1 MNSVIGA
8 LRISLGLDSAAFE
21 GGLTGAQRT
30 MKRFERDMTKLS
42 ANLQGIGSMLTLGLT
57 APLAAVGGAMA
68 KLSIDA
74 EEMNSA
80 FAVSFGKMSKDAEA
94 WAVTTGDALGRSTQE
109 MQKGA
114 LAFNGLFK
122 AGGPATEQAAA
133 MSKQFAVLAQDLSS
147 FYNVSGDE
155 ALQSLISGL
164 SGEAEPLRKFNVF
177 LTESAVRLKA
187 VEMGL
192 GTMKGELSE
201 TAKIQARAALILK
214 ATTEAQGDVER
225 TASSTANQ
233 IRRLQSEW
241 QELAVTLGNVLTPLI
256 RPIVTGLADMVKGFG
271 TLSPQMQ
278 TFTLIAAGVAA
289 AIGPI
294 LIGAGA
300 LAGAIGTL
308 APIIGGL
315 GVALGGALLPILA
328 PVAIGVGAVAA
339 AFLLFGDKIVPA
351 LKQFQAQAT
360 ATLGPTFAAMMETG
374 RGLVDAFSAAVVQL
388 SDGPAG
394 AAIQKLIDLIGD
406 LSVAFTTGLG
416 ANVVS
421 AMNGILNIVNVTMT
435 ALTGVINV
443 VSALLRG
450 DWSAAWWAYHD
461 AMAGALNGVGKAF
474 ASFANIIP
482 TQVRGVFEA
491 VKYWLQDRLGPV
503 FDYWLKYMKAIGD
516 GFAYLERKIFGQRPA
531 NAAGAPG
538 QAPQAPPAPPPAPRI
553 APPSAPPASMASFG
567 RAAAA
572 AAKPV
577 DELGEAL
584 KRVQEA
590 LMSPADKA
598 ARDRAAEIKILQDAF
613 DQGRLSAAGLLE
625 EMQAFNARDL
635 RDAFPGTVKT
645 GPDQNPQLVDMNL
658 PTATFGGAIM
668 SEEAA
673 KALRE
678 QMAGTFR
685 GALDS
690 LKSGGTKG
698 LFQWM
703 ADQLSDRLM
712 DRLADILTNLADQLM
727 KAMSSSG
734 GGGGIF
740 STIGTAL
747 TSMFGGGSTPGFAT
761 GGSFTVGGSGG
772 IDSQLMQFRA
782 TPGEMVN
789 IRHGNDN
796 GGGGAVVFDLRGA
809 VMTSD
814 LLNQMNAISART
826 GGQVY
831 GQIKSEQARAMK
843 AQQYRVAR

>member
-1 MNSVIGA
+1 VNSVIGA

-21 GGLTGAQRT
+21 GGLTAAQRT
-30 MKRFERDMTKLS
+30 MKRFERDMNKL
-42 ANLQGIGSMLTLGLT
+42 ATNLQGLGGMLTLGVT

-74 EEMNSA
+74 EEMGSA
-80 FAVSFGKMSKDAEA
+80 FAVSFGKMAKETEA
-94 WAVTTGDALGRSTQE
+94 WAATTGDALGRSTQE

-133 MSKQFAVLAQDLSS
+133 MSKQFAILAQDLSS
-147 FYNVSGDE
+147 FFNVSPDE

-201 TAKIQARAALILK
+201 SAKIQARAALIMK
-214 ATTEAQGDVER
+214 ATTEAQGDVAR
-225 TASSTANQ
+225 TAGSTANQ

-241 QELAVTLGNVLTPLI
+241 QELAVTMGNVLTPLI

-271 TLSPQMQ
+271 ALSPAMQ
-278 TFTLIAAGVAA
+278 KVILIGAGVAA

-394 AAIQKLIDLIGD
+394 DAIEKLIDLIGD

-450 DWSAAWWAYHD
+450 DWSAAWWSYHD
-461 AMAGALNGVGKAF
+461 AMAGALNGVSRAF

-482 TQVRGVFEA
+482 AQVRGVFA
-491 VKYWLQDRLGPV
+491 SVKYWLQDRLGPV
-503 FDYWLKYMKAIGD
+503 FDYWLKYMKALGD
-516 GFAYLERKIFGQRPA
+516 AFSWLEQKIFGKRPA
-531 NAAGAPG
+531 SAAAAP
-538 QAPQAPPAPPPAPRI
+538 ALPTIAPPPPPAPR
-553 APPSAPPASMASFG
+553 APPAPAAATLPPTANLAGVG

-572 AAKPV
+572 ATKPV
-577 DELGEAL
+577 DELGDAL
-584 KRVQEA
+584 KKLQET
-590 LMSPADKA
+590 LMTPNEKA
-598 ARDRAAEIKILQDAF
+598 TRDRAAEIKILEDAY
-613 DQGRLSAAGLLE
+613 DKGRLSAEGLLKAK
-625 EMQAFNARDL
+625 QALDFQDF
-635 RDAFPGTVKT
+635 RDAFPSTVKAA
-645 GPDQNPQLVDMNL
+645 PDQNPQLVDANL

-690 LKSGGTKG
+690 LKNGGTKG

-703 ADQLSDRLM
+703 ADQLSERLM
-712 DRLADILTNLADQLM
+712 DRLADILTSFVDQLL
-727 KAMSSSG
+727 KSQGGNVGSALASIFGSS
-734 GGGGIF
+734 
-740 STIGTAL
+740 
-747 TSMFGGGSTPGFAT
+747 GSTPGFAT

-772 IDSQLMQFRA
+772 IDSQLVKFRA

-796 GGGGAVVFDLRGA
+796 GGGGSVVFDLRGA
-809 VMTSD
+809 VMTAD

-831 GQIKSEQARAMK
+831 GQIKSEQARAAK

>member
-8 LRISLGLDSAAFE
+8 LRVSLGLDSASFE
-21 GGLTGAQRT
+21 GGVTGAQRT
-30 MKRFERDMTKLS
+30 MKKFERDMNKMS
-42 ANLQGIGSMLTLGLT
+42 ANLQGIGGALTLGLT
-57 APLAAVGGAMA
+57 APLAAVGGSMA
-68 KLSIDA
+68 KLAIDA

-80 FAVSFGKMSKDAEA
+80 FAVSFGKMAKETEA
-94 WAVTTGDALGRSTQE
+94 WAETTGDALGRSTQE
-109 MQKGA
+109 LQKGA

-122 AGGPATEQAAA
+122 AGGPATAQATA
-133 MSKQFAVLAQDLSS
+133 MSKQFAILAQDLSS
-147 FYNVSGDE
+147 FFNVSGDE

-201 TAKIQARAALILK
+201 TAKIQARAALIMK
-214 ATTEAQGDVER
+214 ATTEAQGDVAR
-225 TASSTANQ
+225 TADSTANQ
-233 IRRLQSEW
+233 IRKLQSEW
-241 QELAVTLGNVLTPLI
+241 AEMAVTLGTVLTPLLK
-256 RPIVTGLADMVKGFG
+256 PVVTGLTDMLKSFSQ
-271 TLSPQMQ
+271 LSPEMQ
-278 TFTLIAAGVAA
+278 KFTLIGAGVAA

-300 LAGAIGTL
+300 LVSALGTL
-308 APIIGGL
+308 SAALVTAGVSATLMTGPIGL
-315 GVALGGALLPILA
+315 AAA
-328 PVAIGVGAVAA
+328 AVAA
-339 AFLLFGDKIVPA
+339 LTVGLGYYLLTNNQAGIAAAANRQAHEKLDPILKTVRESMALAAGASGQLRDQHLRTAHAAWAAGEAELESAKKTLAAARARLAATQTNEDALMRMGVGGMPGYASGMEEQRVSKAAAA
-351 LKQFQAQAT
+351 LKAAEDVLISNGFGRRRPRGQGFIVIKPSEAKAEADAIAGLTGGVTALGAAAQGAGARAAKAEKPVRDFAAELKSLNESLMGPAERAAYDQAQQFK
-360 ATLGPTFAAMMETG
+360 L
-374 RGLVDAFSAAVVQL
+374 L
-388 SDGPAG
+388 SDALEAG
-394 AAIQKLIDLIGD
+394 KINAEGLAKALRQID
-406 LSVAFTTGLG
+406 
-416 ANVVS
+416 
-421 AMNGILNIVNVTMT
+421 
-435 ALTGVINV
+435 
-443 VSALLRG
+443 
-450 DWSAAWWAYHD
+450 
-461 AMAGALNGVGKAF
+461 
-474 ASFANIIP
+474 
-482 TQVRGVFEA
+482 
-491 VKYWLQDRLGPV
+491 
-503 FDYWLKYMKAIGD
+503 
-516 GFAYLERKIFGQRPA
+516 A
-531 NAAGAPG
+531 NAARNDFA
-538 QAPQAPPAPPPAPRI
+538 
-553 APPSAPPASMASFG
+553 
-567 RAAAA
+567 
-572 AAKPV
+572 
-577 DELGEAL
+577 
-584 KRVQEA
+584 
-590 LMSPADKA
+590 
-598 ARDRAAEIKILQDAF
+598 
-613 DQGRLSAAGLLE
+613 
-625 EMQAFNARDL
+625 
-635 RDAFPGTVKT
+635 GTVKA

-668 SEEAA
+668 SDEAA

-712 DRLADILTNLADQLM
+712 DRLADILTNLMDQLL

-734 GGGGIF
+734 GGSGIF
-740 STIGTAL
+740 STIGAAL

>member
-8 LRISLGLDSAAFE
+8 LRVSLGLDSASFE

-30 MKRFERDMTKLS
+30 MKRFERDMAKLS
-42 ANLQGIGSMLTLGLT
+42 ANLQGIGGALTLGVT
-57 APLAAVGGAMA
+57 TPLVAVGGAMA

-80 FAVSFGKMSKDAEA
+80 FAVSFGKMAKETEA

-122 AGGPATEQAAA
+122 AGGPATAEAAA
-133 MSKQFAVLAQDLSS
+133 MSKQFAILAQDLSS
-147 FYNVSGDE
+147 FYNVSPDV

-187 VEMGL
+187 VELGL

-201 TAKIQARAALILK
+201 SAKIQARAALITK
-214 ATTEAQGDVER
+214 ATAEAQGDVER

-233 IRRLQSEW
+233 LRKLQSEW
-241 QELAVTLGNVLTPLI
+241 QELSVTLGSTLIPLLK
-256 RPIVTGLADMVKGFG
+256 PIVTGLADMVKGFG
-271 TLSPQMQ
+271 TLSPTMQ
-278 TFTLIAAGVAA
+278 KIILIGAGVAA

-300 LAGAIGTL
+300 LVSSIAALTPILIGAGTAATGF
-308 APIIGGL
+308 
-315 GVALGGALLPILA
+315 GVAIAAALGPVGIGLA
-328 PVAIGVGAVAA
+328 VVAA
-339 AFLLFGDKIVPA
+339 ALTA
-351 LKQFQAQAT
+351 LYIAT
-360 ATLGPTFAAMMETG
+360 
-374 RGLVDAFSAAVVQL
+374 SQAAVAQKEFK
-388 SDGPAG
+388 D
-394 AAIQKLIDLIGD
+394 AANK
-406 LSVAFTTGLG
+406 
-416 ANVVS
+416 S
-421 AMNGILNIVNVTMT
+421 AT
-435 ALTGVINV
+435 
-443 VSALLRG
+443 
-450 DWSAAWWAYHD
+450 
-461 AMAGALNGVGKAF
+461 
-474 ASFANIIP
+474 
-482 TQVRGVFEA
+482 
-491 VKYWLQDRLGPV
+491 
-503 FDYWLKYMKAIGD
+503 
-516 GFAYLERKIFGQRPA
+516 
-531 NAAGAPG
+531 AAGAYEKAVQAATTATGKDRDAALKNAAAKREEAMQTLQAAKAKLADANASLVAARAKMASNRAAAADPMNADYKTG
-538 QAPQAPPAPPPAPRI
+538 TALNQVGGDLRRRTDQAAANVAEIAGSVKDAQAAISSADRIIQAATNAPQLGGGGGGGGGGTGDGVRAV
-553 APPSAPPASMASFG
+553 G

-577 DELGEAL
+577 DELNESVKALLESLLTPGE
-584 KRVQEA
+584 Q
-590 LMSPADKA
+590 A
-598 ARDRAAEIKILQDAF
+598 AKQRATESEILQKAYDAELITTEELLDARQRMR
-613 DQGRLSAAGLLE
+613 DQDFRS
-625 EMQAFNARDL
+625 
-635 RDAFPGTVKT
+635 AFPGTVKAA
-645 GPDQNPQLVDMNL
+645 PDQNPQLVDMNL

-712 DRLADILTNLADQLM
+712 DRLADILTNLMDQILS
-727 KAMSSSG
+727 AMVSSG
-734 GGGGIF
+734 GGSGIF
-740 STIGTAL
+740 STIGAAL
-747 TSMFGGGSTPGFAT
+747 TSMFGGGGSTPGFAT

-789 IRHGNDN
+789 IRKPGQDA
-796 GGGGAVVFDLRGA
+796 GGGMVVHVNPSPYFD
-809 VMTSD
+809 V
-814 LLNQMNAISART
+814 
-826 GGQVY
+826 QV
-831 GQIKSEQARAMK
+831 E
-843 AQQYRVAR
+843 RVAAPMAVQAAATAYGATRSDMATAQRRSRQRFV

>member
-8 LRISLGLDSAAFE
+8 LRVSLGLDSAAFE

-30 MKRFERDMTKLS
+30 MKRFERDMNKLS

-74 EEMNSA
+74 EEMGSA
-80 FAVSFGKMSKDAEA
+80 FAVSFGKMAKETEA

-122 AGGPATEQAAA
+122 AGGPATAQAAA
-133 MSKQFAVLAQDLSS
+133 MSKQFAILAQDLSS
-147 FYNVSGDE
+147 FYNVSPDV

-187 VEMGL
+187 VELGL

-214 ATTEAQGDVER
+214 ATTEAQGDVAR
-225 TASSTANQ
+225 TADSTANQ

-278 TFTLIAAGVAA
+278 KFTLIAAGVAA
-289 AIGPI
+289 AIGPL

-300 LAGAIGTL
+300 LVSALGTL
-308 APIIGGL
+308 SGVLAAAGLSATLLTGPIGL
-315 GVALGGALLPILA
+315 
-328 PVAIGVGAVAA
+328 AVAA
-339 AFLLFGDKIVPA
+339 VAA
-351 LKQFQAQAT
+351 L
-360 ATLGPTFAAMMETG
+360 TLGLGYLAHKNSDGAIAADANRTAHEKLDPVIKTVRRSLAEAAESSDELRKSHLRTADAAFAAGEEEIKSAKKALVAARARLQAVQQTDQALFRMGVEGSQAGLQTG
-374 RGLVDAFSAAVVQL
+374 IADQQIKIQIAALRAAEDALIDAGFGKRLPRGQFSIIAPSIAFERQQQSGGGGGGGSAAE
-388 SDGPAG
+388 
-394 AAIQKLIDLIGD
+394 
-406 LSVAFTTGLG
+406 
-416 ANVVS
+416 S
-421 AMNGILNIVNVTMT
+421 A
-435 ALTGVINV
+435 
-443 VSALLRG
+443 
-450 DWSAAWWAYHD
+450 
-461 AMAGALNGVGKAF
+461 
-474 ASFANIIP
+474 
-482 TQVRGVFEA
+482 VRG
-491 VKYWLQDRLGPV
+491 
-503 FDYWLKYMKAIGD
+503 I
-516 GFAYLERKIFGQRPA
+516 
-531 NAAGAPG
+531 
-538 QAPQAPPAPPPAPRI
+538 
-553 APPSAPPASMASFG
+553 G
-567 RAAAA
+567 RAASETK
-572 AAKPV
+572 KPV
-577 DELGEAL
+577 DDLNQSLQSLLQSLLTPGE
-584 KRVQEA
+584 Q
-590 LMSPADKA
+590 A
-598 ARDRAAEIKILQDAF
+598 AKQRAAESEILQK
-613 DQGRLSAAGLLE
+613 
-625 EMQAFNARDL
+625 AFNAELITTEQLLDARQRMRDMDF
-635 RDAFPGTVKT
+635 REAFAATVKP
-645 GPDQNPQLVDMNL
+645 GPDQNPQLNDPNL

-685 GALDS
+685 GALDA
-690 LKSGGTKG
+690 LKNGGTKG
-698 LFQWM
+698 LFEWM
-703 ADQLSDRLM
+703 ADQLSNRLM
-712 DRLADILTNLADQLM
+712 DRLADILTNFVDQLM
-727 KAMSSSG
+727 KSQG
-734 GGGGIF
+734 GNVGSALSAIF
-740 STIGTAL
+740 GST
-747 TSMFGGGSTPGFAT
+747 GSTPGFAT

-772 IDSQLMQFRA
+772 IDSQLVKFRA

-796 GGGGAVVFDLRGA
+796 GGGGSVVFDLRGA

>member
-1 MNSVIGA
+1 VNSVIGA

-42 ANLQGIGSMLTLGLT
+42 ANLQGIGGMLTLGLT

-68 KLSIDA
+68 KLAIDA

-80 FAVSFGKMSKDAEA
+80 FAVSFGNMAKETEA

-122 AGGPATEQAAA
+122 AGGPATAQAAA
-133 MSKQFAVLAQDLSS
+133 MSKQFAILAQDLSS
-147 FYNVSGDE
+147 FYNVSPDV

-187 VEMGL
+187 VELGL

-201 TAKIQARAALILK
+201 SAKIQARAALILK

-225 TASSTANQ
+225 TAGSTANQ

-271 TLSPQMQ
+271 TLSPEMQ
-278 TFTLIAAGVAA
+278 KFALIGAGVAA

-300 LAGAIGTL
+300 LVSALGTL
-308 APIIGGL
+308 A
-315 GVALGGALLPILA
+315 GAFA
-328 PVAIGVGAVAA
+328 ATGGAVALMTGPIGLAVTAVA
-339 AFLLFGDKIVPA
+339 ALTLG
-351 LKQFQAQAT
+351 LGYYLQANSQAGIAAT
-360 ATLGPTFAAMMETG
+360 ANRQAHE
-374 RGLVDAFSAAVVQL
+374 
-388 SDGPAG
+388 
-394 AAIQKLIDLIGD
+394 KLDP
-406 LSVAFTTGLG
+406 
-416 ANVVS
+416 
-421 AMNGILNIVNVTMT
+421 ILKTVRESM
-435 ALTGVINV
+435 AL
-443 VSALLRG
+443 
-450 DWSAAWWAYHD
+450 
-461 AMAGALNGVGKAF
+461 
-474 ASFANIIP
+474 
-482 TQVRGVFEA
+482 
-491 VKYWLQDRLGPV
+491 
-503 FDYWLKYMKAIGD
+503 
-516 GFAYLERKIFGQRPA
+516 
-531 NAAGAPG
+531 AAGASGALRDQHLRTADAAFRAGEAELESARKTLAAAKARLAATQTNEDALMKMGVGGMPG
-538 QAPQAPPAPPPAPRI
+538 YMSGMEDLRVSKAAAALKAAEDALI
-553 APPSAPPASMASFG
+553 SGGFG
-567 RAAAA
+567 RRRPRGQGFAVIRPSDAANEATAITGLTGSVTALGSAADKSGAA
-572 AAKPV
+572 AAKATKPV
-577 DELGEAL
+577 RDFAAELKTLNESLMGPGE
-584 KRVQEA
+584 
-590 LMSPADKA
+590 
-598 ARDRAAEIKILQDAF
+598 RAAYDQAQQFKLLSDALEAGKINAEGLARALRQIDA
-613 DQGRLSAAGLLE
+613 
-625 EMQAFNARDL
+625 NAER
-635 RDAFPGTVKT
+635 ANFAGTVKT
-645 GPDQNPQLVDMNL
+645 SPDQNPQLVDMNL

-668 SEEAA
+668 SDEAA

-690 LKSGGTKG
+690 LKNGGTKG

-712 DRLADILTNLADQLM
+712 DSLADTLTSLMDQLL
-727 KAMSSSG
+727 KAMSSSSSSSG
-734 GGGGIF
+734 GGDIWATLGSAF
-740 STIGTAL
+740 V
-747 TSMFGGGSTPGFAT
+747 SMFGGGTTSATTGFAT

-796 GGGGAVVFDLRGA
+796 GGGGAVVFDMRGA
-809 VMTSD
+809 VVTED
-814 LLNQMNAISART
+814 LLQQMNSISLRHSGA
-826 GGQVY
+826 VY
-831 GQIKSEQARAMK
+831 GQVKSEQAQAMK
-843 AQQYRVAR
+843 AQKYRVAR

>member
-8 LRISLGLDSAAFE
+8 LRIVLGADSASFE
-21 GGLTGAQRT
+21 KGMDGAQRT
-30 MKRFERDMTKLS
+30 LKRFERDMNKVA
-42 ANLQGIGSMLTLGLT
+42 ANLQGLGGMLTLGVT

-133 MSKQFAVLAQDLSS
+133 MSKQFAILAQDLSS
-147 FYNVSGDE
+147 FFNVSGEE

-214 ATTEAQGDVER
+214 ATTEAQGDVAR
-225 TASSTANQ
+225 TADSTANQ
-233 IRRLQSEW
+233 IRKLQSEW
-241 QELAVTLGNVLTPLI
+241 QELSVTLGSVLVPLL
-256 RPIVTGLADMVKGFG
+256 RPVVTGLTDMVKAFG
-271 TLSPQMQ
+271 ALSPAMQ
-278 TFTLIAAGVAA
+278 KYIVVGAGIAA

-294 LIGAGA
+294 LIGTGA
-300 LAGAIGTL
+300 LVSSLGTL
-308 APIIGGL
+308 SAALAAAGVSATLMTGPIGL
-315 GVALGGALLPILA
+315 
-328 PVAIGVGAVAA
+328 AVAA
-339 AFLLFGDKIVPA
+339 VAA
-351 LKQFQAQAT
+351 L
-360 ATLGPTFAAMMETG
+360 TLGLGYLAHKN
-374 RGLVDAFSAAVVQL
+374 
-388 SDGPAG
+388 SDGAIAADANRKAHEKLDPIIKTVRRSLTEAAESSDELRKSHLRTADAAFVAG
-394 AAIQKLIDLIGD
+394 EEEIKSAKKALAAARARLQAVQQTDQALFRMGVEGSQAGLQTGIADQQIKIQIAALRAAEDALIDAGFGKRLPRGQFSIIAP
-406 LSVAFTTGLG
+406 SIAFERQQNSGGGGGGGGGPEG
-416 ANVVS
+416 A
-421 AMNGILNIVNVTMT
+421 
-435 ALTGVINV
+435 
-443 VSALLRG
+443 LRG
-450 DWSAAWWAYHD
+450 
-461 AMAGALNGVGKAF
+461 
-474 ASFANIIP
+474 I
-482 TQVRGVFEA
+482 
-491 VKYWLQDRLGPV
+491 
-503 FDYWLKYMKAIGD
+503 
-516 GFAYLERKIFGQRPA
+516 
-531 NAAGAPG
+531 
-538 QAPQAPPAPPPAPRI
+538 
-553 APPSAPPASMASFG
+553 G
-567 RAAAA
+567 RAAAETK
-572 AAKPV
+572 KPV
-577 DELGEAL
+577 DDLNQSLQSLLQSLLTPGE
-584 KRVQEA
+584 Q
-590 LMSPADKA
+590 A
-598 ARDRAAEIKILQDAF
+598 AKQRAAESEILQK
-613 DQGRLSAAGLLE
+613 
-625 EMQAFNARDL
+625 AFNAELITTEQLLDARQRMRDMDF
-635 RDAFPGTVKT
+635 REAFAATVKP

-668 SEEAA
+668 SEDAA

-685 GALDS
+685 GALDA
-690 LKSGGTKG
+690 LKNGGTKG
-698 LFQWM
+698 LFEWM
-703 ADQLSDRLM
+703 ADQLSNRLM
-712 DRLADILTNLADQLM
+712 DRLADILTNFVDQLM
-727 KAMSSSG
+727 KSQG
-734 GGGGIF
+734 GNVGSALSAIF
-740 STIGTAL
+740 GST
-747 TSMFGGGSTPGFAT
+747 GSTPGFAT

-772 IDSQLMQFRA
+772 IDSQLVKFRA

-796 GGGGAVVFDLRGA
+796 GGGGSVVFDLRGA

>member
-8 LRISLGLDSAAFE
+8 LRIVLGADSAAFE
-21 GGLTGAQRT
+21 KGMDGAQRT
-30 MKRFERDMTKLS
+30 LKRFERDMNKVA
-42 ANLQGIGSMLTLGLT
+42 ANLQGLGGMLTLGVT

-94 WAVTTGDALGRSTQE
+94 WAETTGDALGRSTQE

-133 MSKQFAVLAQDLSS
+133 MSKQFAILAQDLSS
-147 FYNVSGDE
+147 FFNVSPDE

-164 SGEAEPLRKFNVF
+164 SGEAEPLQKFNVF

-214 ATTEAQGDVER
+214 ATSEAQGDVER
-225 TASSTANQ
+225 TANSTANQ

-278 TFTLIAAGVAA
+278 KFTLIAAGVAA
-289 AIGPI
+289 AIGPL

-300 LAGAIGTL
+300 LVSALGTL
-308 APIIGGL
+308 S
-315 GVALGGALLPILA
+315 GALATAGVSATLLTGPIGL
-328 PVAIGVGAVAA
+328 AVAA
-339 AFLLFGDKIVPA
+339 VAALTLGLGYYLLANNQAGIAAAANRQAHEKLDPILKKVRESMALAAGASGKLRDQHLRTADDAFKAGEAELESARKTLAAARARLAATQTNEDALMRMGVGGMPGYASGMEEQRVSKAAAA
-351 LKQFQAQAT
+351 LKAAEDALISGGFGRRRPRGQGFVVIRPSDAANEAT
-360 ATLGPTFAAMMETG
+360 AIN
-374 RGLVDAFSAAVVQL
+374 GLTT
-388 SDGPAG
+388 
-394 AAIQKLIDLIGD
+394 
-406 LSVAFTTGLG
+406 SVTGLG
-416 ANVVS
+416 AS
-421 AMNGILNIVNVTMT
+421 AERAGGQTAKATKPVRDFAAELKSLNESLMGPAERAAYDQTQQFKLLSD
-435 ALTGVINV
+435 ALEAGKINAEGLAR
-443 VSALLRG
+443 ALRQI
-450 DWSAAWWAYHD
+450 D
-461 AMAGALNGVGKAF
+461 
-474 ASFANIIP
+474 
-482 TQVRGVFEA
+482 
-491 VKYWLQDRLGPV
+491 
-503 FDYWLKYMKAIGD
+503 
-516 GFAYLERKIFGQRPA
+516 A
-531 NAAGAPG
+531 NAE
-538 QAPQAPPAPPPAPRI
+538 
-553 APPSAPPASMASFG
+553 
-567 RAAAA
+567 RANFA
-572 AAKPV
+572 
-577 DELGEAL
+577 
-584 KRVQEA
+584 
-590 LMSPADKA
+590 
-598 ARDRAAEIKILQDAF
+598 
-613 DQGRLSAAGLLE
+613 
-625 EMQAFNARDL
+625 
-635 RDAFPGTVKT
+635 GTVKP
-645 GPDQNPQLVDMNL
+645 GPDQNPQLNDPNL

-685 GALDS
+685 GALDA
-690 LKSGGTKG
+690 LKNGGTKG
-698 LFQWM
+698 LFEWM
-703 ADQLSDRLM
+703 ADQLSNRLM
-712 DRLADILTNLADQLM
+712 DRLADILTNFVDQLL
-727 KAMSSSG
+727 KSQG
-734 GGGGIF
+734 GNVGQVL
-740 STIGTAL
+740 STI
-747 TSMFGGGSTPGFAT
+747 FGSSGSTPGFAT

-772 IDSQLMQFRA
+772 IDSQLVKFRA

-796 GGGGAVVFDLRGA
+796 GGGSPVVFDLRGA